1 MIIKGRSVAWKFNV
15 WRGRVLSMHARTH
28 IETKTQCPL
37 LLRAIMSV
45 GGGVKLASWL
55 ELNQV

>member
-1 MIIKGRSVAWKFNV
+1 M
-15 WRGRVLSMHARTH
+15 LSMHARTH

-37 LLRAIMSV
+37 LLRAVMSV
-45 GGGVKLASWL
+45 GGGRGGVKLASWL

>member
-1 MIIKGRSVAWKFNV
+1 M
-15 WRGRVLSMHARTH
+15 LSMHARTH

-37 LLRAIMSV
+37 LLRAVMSV
-45 GGGVKLASWL
+45 GGGGVKLASWL

>member
-37 LLRAIMSV
+37 LLRAVMSV
-45 GGGVKLASWL
+45 GGGRGGGLS
-55 ELNQV
+55 